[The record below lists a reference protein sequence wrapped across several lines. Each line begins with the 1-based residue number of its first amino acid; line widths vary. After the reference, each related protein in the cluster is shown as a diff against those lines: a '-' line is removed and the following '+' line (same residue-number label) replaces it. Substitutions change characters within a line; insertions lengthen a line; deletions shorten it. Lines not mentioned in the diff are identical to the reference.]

1 MLQEFRLN
9 VELTTNLVRNTLDG
23 GTTGDSALVESRPHP
38 LTLLE
43 LVSLGEYKDVLL
55 QAFIIALREGV
66 EASLIG
72 GIVFAYLTKIGR
84 SDLKR
89 TVFWALGSAIT
100 ASVAG
105 AVVLARTQYNTDI
118 FEGWV
123 MLAAAAFVISM
134 IWFMHK
140 TARTMKGSI
149 EEKISQY
156 TGAAG
161 VSKLGL
167 FFFVFLL
174 VLREGVE
181 TVLILSA
188 VTLNSTEILS
198 FTGTLLGIAVA
209 VVFGVLFIR
218 GSVKINLQRFFRV
231 TTVILYFVAFQLI
244 VSGLHELSENGVLP
258 SSTAEMR
265 IIGPIVRNDLFFFV
279 TMLALAGLMML
290 LEYKRRAPVVLST
303 TATAADRRRAEWSQ
317 RREKMWMTA
326 VVATSFVFIF
336 LSTAEFIYAKSST
349 ALSPTAAVTLV
360 GSQVTL
366 PTADVNDDKLHR
378 YGVHIDDGK
387 GGNIEIRFLLFKKP
401 DGNIV
406 SVADACSICGPVG
419 FYIGSQGI
427 TCKMCASP
435 LNAASMGQKGGCNP
449 IPLKSSIAGDEG
461 VIQAADLR
469 ELAPVF
475 ER

>member
-1 MLQEFRLN
+1 M
-9 VELTTNLVRNTLDG
+9 
-23 GTTGDSALVESRPHP
+23 
-38 LTLLE
+38 
-43 LVSLGEYKDVLL
+43 L
-55 QAFIIALREGV
+55 QAFIITLREGV
-66 EASLIG
+66 EAALIV
-72 GIVFAYLTKIGR
+72 GIVFAYLSKIGR
-84 SDLKR
+84 PELKR
-89 TVFWALGSAIT
+89 TVFWALGAAIA
-100 ASVAG
+100 ASVAV
-105 AVVLARTQYNTDI
+105 AIVIAHTQYNSDI
-118 FEGWV
+118 VEGWV
-123 MLAAAAFVISM
+123 MLAAAFFVISM
-134 IWFMHK
+134 IWFMHRA
-140 TARTMKGSI
+140 ARTMKGSI
-149 EEKISQY
+149 EEKVARY
-156 TGAAG
+156 TGPAG
-161 VSKLGL
+161 VSKIGL

-188 VTLNSTEILS
+188 VTLNSTELLS

-265 IIGPIVRNDLFFFV
+265 LIGPIVRNDLFFFV

-290 LEYKRRAPVVLST
+290 MEYKRHTPTKLGPA
-303 TATAADRRRAEWSQ
+303 ATPADKRRAEWTQ

-326 VVATSFVFIF
+326 VVITSFVFIF

-349 ALSPTAAVTLV
+349 ALSPTSAVTLV

-366 PTADVNDDKLHR
+366 PLADINDNNLHR

-387 GGNIEIRFLLFKKP
+387 GGNVEVRFLLFKKP
-401 DGNIV
+401 DGTIV
-406 SVADACSICGPVG
+406 SVADACQICGPVG
-419 FYIGSQGI
+419 FYIGDQGI

-435 LNAASMGQKGGCNP
+435 LNASSMGNKGGCNP
-449 IPLKSSIAGDEG
+449 IPLKSTTTAGLLTIKAD
-461 VIQAADLR
+461 DLR
-469 ELAPVF
+469 TLAPVF

>member
-1 MLQEFRLN
+1 M
-9 VELTTNLVRNTLDG
+9 
-23 GTTGDSALVESRPHP
+23 
-38 LTLLE
+38 
-43 LVSLGEYKDVLL
+43 L
-55 QAFIIALREGV
+55 QAFIITLREGV
-66 EASLIG
+66 EASLIV
-72 GIVFAYLTKIGR
+72 GIVFAYLSKIGR
-84 SDLKR
+84 SELKR
-89 TVFWALGSAIT
+89 TVFWALGSAVVASIGVAVAVAHT
-100 ASVAG
+100 A
-105 AVVLARTQYNTDI
+105 YNSDI
-118 FEGWV
+118 VEGWV
-123 MLAAAAFVISM
+123 MLAAAVFVISM

-156 TGAAG
+156 TGPAG
-161 VSKLGL
+161 VSKIGL

-188 VTLNSTEILS
+188 VTLNSTELLS

-244 VSGLHELSENGVLP
+244 VSGLHELSENGVLK
-258 SSTAEMR
+258 SSPTEMR
-265 IIGPIVRNDLFFFV
+265 LIGPIVRNDLFFFV
-279 TMLALAGLMML
+279 MML
-290 LEYKRRAPVVLST
+290 MEYKRRAPVALSA

-326 VVATSFVFIF
+326 VIATSFVFIF

-378 YGVHIDDGK
+378 YGVHLDDGK
-387 GGNIEIRFLLFKKP
+387 GGNVEIRFLLFKKP
-401 DGNIV
+401 DGTIV
-406 SVADACSICGPVG
+406 SVADACQICGPVG
-419 FYIGSQGI
+419 FYIGDQGI

-449 IPLKSSIAGDEG
+449 IPLKSTVGSGQV
-461 VIQAADLR
+461 VIHAADLR

>member
-1 MLQEFRLN
+1 M
-9 VELTTNLVRNTLDG
+9 
-23 GTTGDSALVESRPHP
+23 
-38 LTLLE
+38 
-43 LVSLGEYKDVLL
+43 L
-55 QAFIIALREGV
+55 QAFIITLREGV
-66 EASLIG
+66 EASLIV

-84 SDLKR
+84 PELKR
-89 TVFWALGSAIT
+89 TVFWALASAVT

-105 AVVLARTQYNTDI
+105 AVLLAHTQWNTDI

-156 TGAAG
+156 TSAAK
-161 VSKLGL
+161 VSQLGL

-258 SSTAEMR
+258 SSTTEMR
-265 IIGPIVRNDLFFFV
+265 LIGPIVRNDLFFFV

-290 LEYKRRAPVVLST
+290 LEYKRRAPIALGG
-303 TATAADRRRAEWSQ
+303 TATPADRRKAEWTQ
-317 RREKMWMTA
+317 RREKMWMNA
-326 VVATSFVFIF
+326 VVATSFLFIF

-349 ALSPTAAVTLV
+349 ALSPTAPVTLV

-378 YGVHIDDGK
+378 YGVHVDDGK
-387 GGNIEIRFLLFKKP
+387 GGNVEIRFLLFKKP

-406 SVADACSICGPVG
+406 SVADACSICGAVG
-419 FYIGSQGI
+419 FYIGPQGI

-435 LNAASMGQKGGCNP
+435 LNASSMGQKGGCNP
-449 IPLKSSIAGDEG
+449 IPLKSVVGG
-461 VIQAADLR
+461 GQVVIQAADLR

>member
-1 MLQEFRLN
+1 M
-9 VELTTNLVRNTLDG
+9 
-23 GTTGDSALVESRPHP
+23 
-38 LTLLE
+38 
-43 LVSLGEYKDVLL
+43 L
-55 QAFIIALREGV
+55 QAFIITLREGV
-66 EASLIG
+66 EASLIV
-72 GIVFAYLTKIGR
+72 GIVFAYLGKIGKPE
-84 SDLKR
+84 LKR
-89 TVFWALGSAIT
+89 TVFWALGSAVVASIGVAIAVAHT
-100 ASVAG
+100 A
-105 AVVLARTQYNTDI
+105 YNSDI
-118 FEGWV
+118 VEGWV
-123 MLAAAAFVISM
+123 MLAAAVFVISM

-156 TGAAG
+156 TGGAAG
-161 VSKLGL
+161 VSKVGL

-188 VTLNSTEILS
+188 VTLNSTELLS

-265 IIGPIVRNDLFFFV
+265 LIGPIVRNDLFFFV

-290 LEYKRRAPVVLST
+290 LEYKRRAPVVLSA

-326 VVATSFVFIF
+326 VVATSFAFIF

-349 ALSPTAAVTLV
+349 ALSPAAAVTLV

-366 PTADVNDDKLHR
+366 STADVNDDKLHR

-387 GGNIEIRFLLFKKP
+387 GGNVEVRFLLFKKP
-401 DGNIV
+401 DGTIV
-406 SVADACSICGPVG
+406 SVADACQICGPVG
-419 FYIGSQGI
+419 FYIGDQGI

-435 LNAASMGQKGGCNP
+435 LNPASMGQRGGCNP
-449 IPLKSSIAGDEG
+449 IPLKSTAGG
-461 VIQAADLR
+461 GQVVIQAADLR
-469 ELAPVF
+469 ELASVF

>member
-1 MLQEFRLN
+1 M
-9 VELTTNLVRNTLDG
+9 
-23 GTTGDSALVESRPHP
+23 
-38 LTLLE
+38 
-43 LVSLGEYKDVLL
+43 L
-55 QAFIIALREGV
+55 QAFIITLREGV
-66 EASLIG
+66 EASLIV

-84 SDLKR
+84 QELKK
-89 TVFWALGSAIT
+89 TVFWALASAIA

-105 AVVLARTQYNTDI
+105 AVVIARTNFNSDI

-123 MLAAAAFVISM
+123 MLVAAFFVVSM
-134 IWFMHK
+134 IWFMHH
-140 TARTMKGSI
+140 TARSMKGHI
-149 EEKISQY
+149 ETRVAKY
-156 TGAAG
+156 TGG
-161 VSKLGL
+161 EKGMSKVGL

-188 VTLNSTEILS
+188 VSLNSTEILS

-209 VVFGVLFIR
+209 VFFGVLFIR
-218 GSVKINLQRFFRV
+218 GSVRINLHRFFRV

-265 IIGPIVRNDLFFFV
+265 YIGPIVRNDLFFFV
-279 TMLALAGLMML
+279 TMLALAGLMVL
-290 LEYKRRAPVVLST
+290 LEQRRRAPVALAEGASS
-303 TATAADRRRAEWSQ
+303 ADKRRAEWTA
-317 RREKMWMTA
+317 RREKLWMNA
-326 VVATSFVFIF
+326 VVATSFLFIF

-360 GSQVTL
+360 GEQVTV

-378 YGVHIDDGK
+378 YGVHVDDGQ
-387 GGNIEIRFLLFKKP
+387 GHSPEVRFLLFKKP
-401 DGNIV
+401 DGNVIAV
-406 SVADACSICGPVG
+406 GDACQICGPVG
-419 FYIGSQGI
+419 FYVGSQGI

-435 LNAASMGQKGGCNP
+435 LNPASMGQPGGCNP
-449 IPLKSSIAGDEG
+449 VPLKSTSAGGQVVIA
-461 VIQAADLR
+461 AADLKT
-469 ELAPVF
+469 LIPVF

>member
-1 MLQEFRLN
+1 M
-9 VELTTNLVRNTLDG
+9 
-23 GTTGDSALVESRPHP
+23 
-38 LTLLE
+38 
-43 LVSLGEYKDVLL
+43 L
-55 QAFIIALREGV
+55 QAFIITLREGV
-66 EASLIG
+66 EASLIV

-84 SDLKR
+84 SELKK
-89 TVFWALGSAIT
+89 TVFLALGSALA

-105 AVVLARTQYNTDI
+105 AVILAHTQVNTDI

-123 MLAAAAFVISM
+123 MLAAAVFVVSM

-140 TARTMKGSI
+140 TARTMRGDI
-149 EEKISQY
+149 ESRVAKY
-156 TGAAG
+156 TGGTDG
-161 VSKLGL
+161 VSKTGL

-188 VTLNSTEILS
+188 VTLNSTELLS

-231 TTVILYFVAFQLI
+231 TTVILYFVAFQL
-244 VSGLHELSENGVLP
+244 VVTGLHELSENGVLP

-265 IIGPIVRNDLFFFV
+265 LIGPIVRNDLFFFV

-290 LEYKRRAPVVLST
+290 LEYKRRTPVDLPVN
-303 TATAADRRRAEWSQ
+303 ATPADKRRAEWNL

-326 VVATSFVFIF
+326 VVAASFLFIF

-349 ALSPTAAVTLV
+349 ALSPTASVTLV

-366 PTADVNDDKLHR
+366 STADVNDDQLHR
-378 YGVHIDDGK
+378 YGVRVDDGK
-387 GGNIEIRFLLFKKP
+387 GGSAEVRFLLFKKP
-401 DGNIV
+401 NGQIV
-406 SVADACSICGPVG
+406 SVADACQICGPVG

-449 IPLKSSIAGDEG
+449 IPLKSTINGDQI

-469 ELAPVF
+469 ELTAVF